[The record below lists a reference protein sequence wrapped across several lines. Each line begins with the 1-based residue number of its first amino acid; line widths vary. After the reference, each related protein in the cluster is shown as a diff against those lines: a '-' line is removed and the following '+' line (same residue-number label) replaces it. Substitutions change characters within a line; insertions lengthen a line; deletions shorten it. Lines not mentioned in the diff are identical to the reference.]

1 MYEEIEFC
9 GMCGATFETGRYAE
23 CPICGCT
30 ELYPDHNEGIR
41 AYNSRKIKRQ
51 SNIIKAKDEN
61 YEYDFDFVR

>member
-23 CPICGCT
+23 CPVCGCP

-41 AYNSRKIKRQ
+41 AYNSRKIKR
-51 SNIIKAKDEN
+51 
-61 YEYDFDFVR
+61 